1 MTSGPIVSEVEGGRP
16 IKAWV
21 RDVEFEPKAK
31 LQVENVAKLPFI
43 HKHVA
48 VMPDVHYG
56 LGATVGSVIA
66 TKGAIIPAAV
76 GVDLGCGVIATRTG
90 LTASQLPDNLA
101 ALRSAIEK
109 AVPHGRTNDGKPGD
123 RGAWGT
129 PPALTVGEWDVNL
142 KAGYAKIVGK
152 HPKISRNST
161 IEHLGTLGTGNHFI
175 EVCLDEAQRV
185 WVMLHSGSRGVGG
198 RIGMYFIEKAKEDM
212 RRWFIN
218 VPDVDLA
225 YLPEGTEHFDD
236 YIEAVHWAQ
245 EFARTNR
252 ALMMQATL
260 AAMVEGGLPVDKVVA
275 EETAINCFAFE
286 TPVLTENGVF
296 TIGSLAGQRHRLL
309 TEGGDWVVAPIRSFG
324 RQELMKVTLCRSGV
338 VKVIHA
344 TPGHEWVV
352 SPAQRKL
359 SFVCRT
365 DKLVDGYRLATAF
378 PRRVSS
384 SPDPL
389 GVARGFV
396 FGDGSTVSKN
406 TARASFCGDKDTA
419 LIPMFTETL
428 KIGNAPRRY
437 SNATVI
443 TGLPIEWKVSLPDLG
458 MAPDLLYGWLAG
470 YFAADGDVDET
481 GRPTL
486 ASAVRSHLVFVRHL
500 CTRLGIGTFGIRS
513 RLRSGFGEPP
523 SALYMLGLMRNDLD
537 ESFFFIPA
545 HRARFVAT
553 GRVAERRAWRVASV
567 ESTDRYEEVFCAVV
581 EPSHSFALEDNILV
595 RNCHHNYISRESHFG
610 ENVLVTRKGA
620 VRARKS
626 DLGVIPGSMGAK
638 SFIVRGLGNEQS
650 FHSCSHGAGR
660 RMSRT
665 EARKTF
671 SVADHVEATK
681 GIECR
686 KDADVIDE
694 TPMSYKSIDAV
705 MLAQADLVEVA
716 HTLRQVLCVKG

>member
-1 MTSGPIVSEVEGGRP
+1 MSGPIVSEVEGGRP

-21 RDVEFEPKAK
+21 RGVEYEPKAK

-90 LTASQLPDNLA
+90 LTASQLPDSLA

-142 KAGYAKIVGK
+142 KTGYAKIVGK

-198 RIGMYFIEKAKEDM
+198 RIGMYFIERAKEDM

-225 YLPEGTEHFDD
+225 YLPEGTEQFDD
-236 YIEAVHWAQ
+236 YIEAVSWAQ

-260 AAMVEGGLPVDKVVA
+260 AAMVESGLPVDKVVA
-275 EETAINCFAFE
+275 EETAINC
-286 TPVLTENGVF
+286 
-296 TIGSLAGQRHRLL
+296 
-309 TEGGDWVVAPIRSFG
+309 
-324 RQELMKVTLCRSGV
+324 
-338 VKVIHA
+338 
-344 TPGHEWVV
+344 
-352 SPAQRKL
+352 
-359 SFVCRT
+359 
-365 DKLVDGYRLATAF
+365 
-378 PRRVSS
+378 
-384 SPDPL
+384 
-389 GVARGFV
+389 
-396 FGDGSTVSKN
+396 
-406 TARASFCGDKDTA
+406 
-419 LIPMFTETL
+419 
-428 KIGNAPRRY
+428 
-437 SNATVI
+437 
-443 TGLPIEWKVSLPDLG
+443 
-458 MAPDLLYGWLAG
+458 
-470 YFAADGDVDET
+470 
-481 GRPTL
+481 
-486 ASAVRSHLVFVRHL
+486 
-500 CTRLGIGTFGIRS
+500 
-513 RLRSGFGEPP
+513 
-523 SALYMLGLMRNDLD
+523 
-537 ESFFFIPA
+537 
-545 HRARFVAT
+545 
-553 GRVAERRAWRVASV
+553 
-567 ESTDRYEEVFCAVV
+567 
-581 EPSHSFALEDNILV
+581 
-595 RNCHHNYISRESHFG
+595 HHNYVSRESHFG

-626 DLGVIPGSMGAK
+626 DLGIIPGSMGAR

-665 EARKTF
+665 EAKKKF

-705 MLAQADLVEVA
+705 MAAQADLVEIV
-716 HTLRQVLCVKG
+716 HELKQVLVVKG